1 MHFVARPAFGDTDAE
16 SRRKIADS
24 GQLPFKHSLAFN
36 VSPAKPSQPS
46 QRESFAADCLT
57 TGLVVMVLMTIVQR
71 GIGFL
76 RGIWFCRLLDD
87 AAVGQWSMAYGF
99 ITMVT
104 PLMMLGLPGAMPR
117 FVERY
122 RLLGQLPRFMW
133 RVVLGTVIGS
143 SIVLIAMVIAPSQ
156 LGWLV
161 FREASSTS
169 LVLGVA
175 LAVIT
180 VLVFNFVNELV
191 SSLRQVRTVS
201 LMQFLQGVGFTILGV
216 GALYAG
222 GGLLEIVLAF
232 ACSTVI
238 ATLPGLR
245 VLVRDWSGLPQT
257 ESAFDSRQMWRSLL
271 PYAAALWVMNLLTN
285 AFEMSDRYMI
295 LHLMPGGEDA
305 AKAAV
310 GQYHSGRL
318 IPTLLTSLA
327 TMLAGV
333 LLPYLTAD
341 WERGHKEAV
350 ENRLSRALFGLSA
363 GFTACAAIA
372 IALSPILFDK
382 LLQGRYREGLAIQ
395 PMAFTVCIWGAIVT
409 VAQCYLWVRERGGL
423 VGFALAAGMAVN
435 VLLSFALLPSWGL
448 MGAVVAALVA
458 NAVVL
463 VGVGIAM
470 AKVGYR
476 MESSLLWVALM
487 PLTLVAGWGV
497 GLATA
502 IASVVLHP
510 EARSWISDGVSGW
523 FASKADVSQP
533 HAAGQNQ
540 S

>member
-1 MHFVARPAFGDTDAE
+1 
-16 SRRKIADS
+16 
-24 GQLPFKHSLAFN
+24 
-36 VSPAKPSQPS
+36 
-46 QRESFAADCLT
+46 
-57 TGLVVMVLMTIVQR
+57 MVLMTIVQR

-76 RGIWFCRLLDD
+76 RGVWFCRLLDD

-99 ITMVT
+99 IMMVT

-122 RLLGQLPRFMW
+122 RLLGQLPKFMW
-133 RVVLGTVIGS
+133 RVVLGTLLGS
-143 SIVLIAMVIAPSQ
+143 AIVLFAMIIAPNE
-156 LGWLV
+156 LGWLI

-169 LVLGVA
+169 LVFCVA
-175 LAVIT
+175 ISVAT

-201 LMQFLQGVGFTILGV
+201 LMQFLQGVGFTIFGV

-222 GGLLEIVLAF
+222 GGLTEVVIGF

-238 ATLPGLR
+238 ATLPGVF
-245 VLVRDWSGLPQT
+245 VLARDWSGLPQA
-257 ESAFDSRQMWRSLL
+257 ESAFDSVQMWRSLL

-295 LHLMPGGEDA
+295 LHLMPGGEEA

-318 IPTLLTSLA
+318 IPTLLASLA
-327 TMLAGV
+327 TMLSGI

-341 WERGHKEAV
+341 WEQGRRAAV
-350 ENRLSRALFGLSA
+350 ENRLARVLFALSA
-363 GFTACAAIA
+363 SFTACAAIA
-372 IALSPILFDK
+372 IALSPMLFDN

-395 PMAFTVCIWGAIVT
+395 PMAFTVCIWSAIVT

-423 VGFALAAGMAVN
+423 IGFALAAGMAVN
-435 VLLSFALLPSWGL
+435 VLLSSALLPSWGL
-448 MGAVVAALVA
+448 TGAVVAALVA

-463 VGVGIAM
+463 VGVGIAL
-470 AKVGYR
+470 AKVGYP

-497 GLATA
+497 GLAVA

-510 EARSWISDGVSGW
+510 EARSWVNEAVSSVL
-523 FASKADVSQP
+523 ASKQRILQAWT
-533 HAAGQNQ
+533 AGQNQ